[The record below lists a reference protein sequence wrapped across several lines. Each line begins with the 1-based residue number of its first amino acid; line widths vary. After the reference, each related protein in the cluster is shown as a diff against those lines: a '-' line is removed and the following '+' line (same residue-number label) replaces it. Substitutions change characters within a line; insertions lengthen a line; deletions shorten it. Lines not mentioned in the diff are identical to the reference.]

1 MKLFTSDLQLHFH
14 KLFLLKLFTQKS
26 ELTRNM
32 RAGLGVYVSTVT
44 KDRQLGICP
53 CLAPTKHKR
62 LEVIIWQLRLPAA
75 DIPTRI
81 VITAP
86 AQ

>member
-1 MKLFTSDLQLHFH
+1 
-14 KLFLLKLFTQKS
+14 
-26 ELTRNM
+26 M
-32 RAGLGVYVSTVT
+32 RAGFGVYVSTVT